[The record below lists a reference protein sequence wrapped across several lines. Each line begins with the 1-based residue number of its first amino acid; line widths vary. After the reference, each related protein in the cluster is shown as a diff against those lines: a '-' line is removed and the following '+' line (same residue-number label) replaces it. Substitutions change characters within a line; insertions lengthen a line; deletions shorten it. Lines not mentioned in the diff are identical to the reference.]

1 MYLSVS
7 HPGPV
12 KYLRQGLGGLVAF
25 CVAIRVG
32 AWLIAP
38 VWPLIIILL
47 ALAGIFRLLT
57 GRPYGGS

>member
-1 MYLSVS
+1 
-7 HPGPV
+7 V